1 MTLNKYLDIAPEVQK
16 ALEEGRPVV
25 ALEST
30 IISHGM
36 PYPQNVETALNVEK
50 RSTPSRWAV
59 FWAGITAGST
69 RRTPP
74 AS

>member
-1 MTLNKYLDIAPEVQK
+1 MNRYLDIAPEVQE
-16 ALEEGRPVV
+16 ALANGKPVV

-50 RSTPSRWAV
+50 IIRENGGLP
-59 FWAGITAGST
+59 II
-69 RRTPP
+69 
-74 AS
+74 